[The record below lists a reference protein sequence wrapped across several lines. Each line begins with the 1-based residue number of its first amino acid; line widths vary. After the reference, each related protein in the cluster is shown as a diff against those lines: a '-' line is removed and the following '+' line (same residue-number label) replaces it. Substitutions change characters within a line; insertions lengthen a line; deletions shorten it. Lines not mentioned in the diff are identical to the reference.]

1 MTSCYVDHQLGA
13 SVVFKCE
20 NLQKVG
26 AFKARGATNA
36 VLSLPDELAPR
47 GVVTHSSGNHGAA
60 LAYAAA
66 RRGIPC
72 VVVMPHDAPG
82 TKVRAVRGYG
92 AEIVPCEREQREQ
105 VCRQVVRD
113 RGMTLI
119 HPYENMQVIAG
130 QGTVALELIEQTGP
144 LDLVVAPV
152 GGGGLLAGTTLSVT
166 ALSPQTSIWA
176 AEPAV
181 VDDARRSMQKGVRQ
195 PGVARPKSWADGLLT
210 GLGRPAFEVM
220 RREQVRVVTVTE
232 PQIVQA
238 TWDIIQH
245 TKQVVEPSAA
255 TVLAVLRVC
264 AAEIAGLRIGAILS
278 GGNSDFS
285 WLEDPALR
293 KD

>member
-1 MTSCYVDHQLGA
+1 
-13 SVVFKCE
+13 
-20 NLQKVG
+20 
-26 AFKARGATNA
+26 
-36 VLSLPDELAPR
+36 
-47 GVVTHSSGNHGAA
+47 
-60 LAYAAA
+60 
-66 RRGIPC
+66 
-72 VVVMPHDAPG
+72 
-82 TKVRAVRGYG
+82 
-92 AEIVPCEREQREQ
+92 
-105 VCRQVVRD
+105 
-113 RGMTLI
+113 MTLI